1 MGRKD
6 LIEKAM
12 LEERS
17 KERKGTIYVRI
28 WCKWYVASVW
38 LVQEEPGGEAGG
50 VQMINGGGGQGGP
63 NRALH
68 TFVGTPAFILSEM

>member
-6 LIEKAM
+6 LIEKVM

-38 LVQEEPGGEAGG
+38 LVQEEPRGRSRWSANDKWRRRAGRTK
-50 VQMINGGGGQGGP
+50 QGLTHLCRDSSFYP
-63 NRALH
+63 Q
-68 TFVGTPAFILSEM
+68 